1 VNPGL
6 SRRFKIEDAFNFED
20 FDDADLLKILSLK
33 LKNQDL
39 RATDQAKKVAIEM
52 LSRGRNRPNFGN
64 AGEVENLISEAKAR
78 SVQRR
83 QQIPASERPL
93 DVIFEPQD
101 FDPNH
106 KRSENAATN
115 LAKLFED
122 VVGCGDII
130 ERLGGYQQIAAICK
144 ARDMDPR
151 EQIPTNFVF
160 TGPPGQ
166 KSRSQMSDCTHCFL
180 RYWQDDRRKKNWT
193 GVLRHGY
200 PWVCRGR

>member
-20 FDDADLLKILSLK
+20 FDDAELLKILNLK
-33 LKNQDL
+33 LNGQNL
-39 RATDQAKKVAIEM
+39 GATDPAKKVAIEM

-64 AGEVENLISEAKAR
+64 AGEVENLISEAKGRA
-78 SVQRR
+78 VQRR
-83 QQIPASERPL
+83 QLIPHAERPL
-93 DVIFEPQD
+93 DIIFEPQD

-122 VVGCGDII
+122 VVGCGDIV
-130 ERLGGYQQIAAICK
+130 EQLGGYQQIAAVCK
-144 ARDMDPR
+144 TRNMDPR

-166 KSRSQMSDCTHCFL
+166 KSR
-180 RYWQDDRRKKNWT
+180 
-193 GVLRHGY
+193 
-200 PWVCRGR
+200 

>member
-1 VNPGL
+1 MNPGL

-20 FDDADLLKILSLK
+20 FDDAELLKILNLK
-33 LKNQDL
+33 LNNQNL
-39 RATDQAKKVAIEM
+39 GATDQAKKVAIEM

-78 SVQRR
+78 IVRR
-83 QQIPASERPL
+83 REQIPAAKRPR
-93 DVIFEPQD
+93 DIIFEPQD

-106 KRSENAATN
+106 NRSENAATN
-115 LAKLFED
+115 LVKLFED
-122 VVGCGDII
+122 VVGCGDIV
-130 ERLGGYQQIAAICK
+130 EQLGGYQQIAAVCK

-166 KSRSQMSDCTHCFL
+166 K
-180 RYWQDDRRKKNWT
+180 NW
-193 GVLRHGY
+193 
-200 PWVCRGR
+200 

>member
-1 VNPGL
+1 MNPGL

-20 FDDADLLKILSLK
+20 FDDAELLKILNLK
-33 LKNQDL
+33 LKSQNL
-39 RATDQAKKVAIEM
+39 GATDQAKKVAIEM

-64 AGEVENLISEAKAR
+64 AGEVENLISEAKVR
-78 SVQRR
+78 SVRRR
-83 QQIPASERPL
+83 QQIPAAERPR
-93 DVIFEPQD
+93 DIIFESQD
-101 FDPNH
+101 FDPNY

-122 VVGCGDII
+122 VVGCGDIVQ
-130 ERLGGYQQIAAICK
+130 RLSNFQQIAAVCK

-166 KSRSQMSDCTHCFL
+166 ESR
-180 RYWQDDRRKKNWT
+180 
-193 GVLRHGY
+193 
-200 PWVCRGR
+200 

>member
-1 VNPGL
+1 MNPGL

-20 FDDADLLKILSLK
+20 FNDAELLKILNLK
-33 LKNQDL
+33 LNGQNL
-39 RATDQAKKVAIEM
+39 GATDPAKKVAIEM

-78 SVQRR
+78 AVRRR
-83 QQIPASERPL
+83 QLMPAAERPR
-93 DVIFEPQD
+93 DIIFEPQD

-122 VVGCGDII
+122 VVGCGDIV
-130 ERLGGYQQIAAICK
+130 EQLGGYQQIAAACI
-144 ARDMDPR
+144 ARNMDPR

-166 KSRSQMSDCTHCFL
+166 KSR
-180 RYWQDDRRKKNWT
+180 
-193 GVLRHGY
+193 
-200 PWVCRGR
+200 

>member
-1 VNPGL
+1 MNPGL

-20 FDDADLLKILSLK
+20 FDDAELLKILNLK
-33 LKNQDL
+33 LNNQNL
-39 RATDQAKKVAIEM
+39 EATDEAKKVAIEI

-78 SVQRR
+78 SVRRR
-83 QQIPASERPL
+83 QQIPGAERPR
-93 DVIFEPQD
+93 DIVFEPQD

-122 VVGCGDII
+122 VVGCGDIVQK
-130 ERLGGYQQIAAICK
+130 LSNYQQIAAVCK

-166 KSRSQMSDCTHCFL
+166 KFR
-180 RYWQDDRRKKNWT
+180 
-193 GVLRHGY
+193 
-200 PWVCRGR
+200 

>member
-1 VNPGL
+1 MNPGL

-20 FDDADLLKILSLK
+20 FDDAELLKILNLK
-33 LKNQDL
+33 LNNQNL
-39 RATDQAKKVAIEM
+39 GATDQAKKVAIEM

-78 SVQRR
+78 IVRR
-83 QQIPASERPL
+83 REQIPAAKRPR
-93 DVIFEPQD
+93 DIIFEPQD

-106 KRSENAATN
+106 NRSENAATN
-115 LAKLFED
+115 LVKLFED
-122 VVGCGDII
+122 VVGCGDIV
-130 ERLGGYQQIAAICK
+130 EQLGGYQQIAAVCK

-166 KSRSQMSDCTHCFL
+166 KS
-180 RYWQDDRRKKNWT
+180 
-193 GVLRHGY
+193 
-200 PWVCRGR
+200 

>member
-1 VNPGL
+1 MNPGL

-20 FDDADLLKILSLK
+20 FNDAELLEILNLK

-78 SVQRR
+78 SVRRR
-83 QQIPASERPL
+83 QQIPASERTL
-93 DVIFEPQD
+93 HIIFEPQD

-115 LAKLFED
+115 LVKLFED
-122 VVGCGDII
+122 VVGCGDIV
-130 ERLGGYQQIAAICK
+130 EQLHRYQQIAAICK

-166 KSRSQMSDCTHCFL
+166 KSRS
-180 RYWQDDRRKKNWT
+180 
-193 GVLRHGY
+193 
-200 PWVCRGR
+200 

>member
-1 VNPGL
+1 MNPGL

-20 FDDADLLKILSLK
+20 FDDDELLKILNLK
-33 LKNQDL
+33 LNSQNL
-39 RATDQAKKVAIEM
+39 GATEQAKKVAIEM

-78 SVQRR
+78 SVRRR
-83 QQIPASERPL
+83 QQIPAQERPR
-93 DVIFEPQD
+93 DIIFEPQD

-106 KRSENAATN
+106 NRSENAATN

-122 VVGCGDII
+122 VVGCGDIVKQ
-130 ERLGGYQQIAAICK
+130 LSNYQQIAAVCK

-166 KSRSQMSDCTHCFL
+166 
-180 RYWQDDRRKKNWT
+180 
-193 GVLRHGY
+193 
-200 PWVCRGR
+200 

>member
-1 VNPGL
+1 MNPGL

-20 FDDADLLKILSLK
+20 FDDDELLKILNLK
-33 LKNQDL
+33 LNSQNL
-39 RATDQAKKVAIEM
+39 GATEQAKKVAIEM

-78 SVQRR
+78 SVRRR
-83 QQIPASERPL
+83 QQIPVQERPR
-93 DVIFEPQD
+93 DIIFEPQD

-106 KRSENAATN
+106 NRSENAATN

-122 VVGCGDII
+122 VVGCGDIV
-130 ERLGGYQQIAAICK
+130 EQLSNYQQIAAACK
-144 ARDMDPR
+144 ARDMDAR

-166 KSRSQMSDCTHCFL
+166 KS
-180 RYWQDDRRKKNWT
+180 K
-193 GVLRHGY
+193 
-200 PWVCRGR
+200 

>member
-1 VNPGL
+1 MNPGL

-20 FDDADLLKILSLK
+20 FDDAELLKILNLK
-33 LKNQDL
+33 LNNQNL
-39 RATDQAKKVAIEM
+39 GATDSAKKLAIEM
-52 LSRGRNRPNFGN
+52 LSRSRNRPNFGN

-78 SVQRR
+78 AVQRR
-83 QQIPASERPL
+83 HEIPAAERPR
-93 DVIFEPQD
+93 DIVFEPQD

-122 VVGCGDII
+122 VVGCDDIV
-130 ERLGGYQQIAAICK
+130 EQLGGYQKIAAVCK

-166 KSRSQMSDCTHCFL
+166 K
-180 RYWQDDRRKKNWT
+180 N
-193 GVLRHGY
+193 
-200 PWVCRGR
+200 

>member
-1 VNPGL
+1 MNPGL

-20 FDDADLLKILSLK
+20 FDDNELLKILNLK
-33 LKNQDL
+33 LNSQNL
-39 RATDQAKKVAIEM
+39 GATEQAKKVAIEM

-78 SVQRR
+78 SVRRR
-83 QQIPASERPL
+83 QQIPAQERPR
-93 DVIFEPQD
+93 DIIFEPQD

-106 KRSENAATN
+106 NRSENAATN

-122 VVGCGDII
+122 VVGCGDIVKQ
-130 ERLGGYQQIAAICK
+130 LSNYQQIAAVCK

-166 KSRSQMSDCTHCFL
+166 
-180 RYWQDDRRKKNWT
+180 
-193 GVLRHGY
+193 
-200 PWVCRGR
+200 

>member
-20 FDDADLLKILSLK
+20 FDNAELLKILNLK
-33 LKNQDL
+33 LNNQNL
-39 RATDQAKKVAIEM
+39 GATEQAKKVAIEM

-78 SVQRR
+78 CVRRR
-83 QQIPASERPL
+83 QEIPAAERPR
-93 DVIFEPQD
+93 DIIFELQD
-101 FDPNH
+101 FDPDHN
-106 KRSENAATN
+106 RSENAATN

-122 VVGCGDII
+122 VVGCGDIV
-130 ERLGGYQQIAAICK
+130 EQLGGYQQIAAVCK

-151 EQIPTNFVF
+151 DQIPTNFVF

-166 KSRSQMSDCTHCFL
+166 KNR
-180 RYWQDDRRKKNWT
+180 
-193 GVLRHGY
+193 
-200 PWVCRGR
+200 

>member
-1 VNPGL
+1 MNPGL

-20 FDDADLLKILSLK
+20 FDDAELLKILNLK
-33 LKNQDL
+33 LSNQNL
-39 RATDQAKKVAIEM
+39 GATEQAKKVAIEM

-78 SVQRR
+78 CVRRR
-83 QQIPASERPL
+83 QQIPAEERPR
-93 DVIFEPQD
+93 DIVFEPQD
-101 FDPNH
+101 FDPNY

-122 VVGCGDII
+122 VVGCGDIVQ
-130 ERLGGYQQIAAICK
+130 RLSNYQQLAAVCK

-166 KSRSQMSDCTHCFL
+166 KSR
-180 RYWQDDRRKKNWT
+180 
-193 GVLRHGY
+193 
-200 PWVCRGR
+200 

>member
-1 VNPGL
+1 MNPGL
-6 SRRFKIEDAFNFED
+6 SRRFKIEDSFNFED
-20 FDDADLLKILSLK
+20 FNDDELLKILNLK
-33 LKNQDL
+33 LNNQNL
-39 RATDQAKKVAIEM
+39 GATEQAKKLAIEM

-78 SVQRR
+78 SVRRR
-83 QQIPASERPL
+83 QKIPPAERPR
-93 DVIFEPQD
+93 DIVFEPQD
-101 FDPNH
+101 FDPDH

-122 VVGCGDII
+122 VVGCGDIVQK
-130 ERLGGYQQIAAICK
+130 LSNYQQLAAVCK

-166 KSRSQMSDCTHCFL
+166 QQKITD
-180 RYWQDDRRKKNWT
+180 
-193 GVLRHGY
+193 
-200 PWVCRGR
+200 

>member
-1 VNPGL
+1 MNPGL

-20 FDDADLLKILSLK
+20 FDDDELLKILNLK
-33 LKNQDL
+33 LNNQNL
-39 RATDQAKKVAIEM
+39 GATEPAKKVAIEM

-64 AGEVENLISEAKAR
+64 AGEVENLITEAKAR
-78 SVQRR
+78 SVRRR
-83 QQIPASERPL
+83 QQIPAAKRPR
-93 DVIFEPQD
+93 DITFEPQD

-122 VVGCGDII
+122 VVGCGDIVQQ
-130 ERLGGYQQIAAICK
+130 LSNYQKLAAVCK
-144 ARDMDPR
+144 ERDMDPR

-166 KSRSQMSDCTHCFL
+166 
-180 RYWQDDRRKKNWT
+180 
-193 GVLRHGY
+193 
-200 PWVCRGR
+200 

>member
-1 VNPGL
+1 MNPGL

-20 FDDADLLKILSLK
+20 FDDDELLKILNLK
-33 LKNQDL
+33 LDTQNL
-39 RATDQAKKVAIEM
+39 GATDEGKKVAIEM

-78 SVQRR
+78 IVRR
-83 QQIPASERPL
+83 REQIPAAKRPR
-93 DVIFEPQD
+93 DIIFEPQD

-106 KRSENAATN
+106 NRSENAATN
-115 LAKLFED
+115 LVKLFED
-122 VVGCGDII
+122 VVGCGDIV
-130 ERLGGYQQIAAICK
+130 EQLGGYQQIAAVCK

-166 KSRSQMSDCTHCFL
+166 KFR
-180 RYWQDDRRKKNWT
+180 
-193 GVLRHGY
+193 
-200 PWVCRGR
+200 

>member
-1 VNPGL
+1 M

-20 FDDADLLKILSLK
+20 FNDAELLEILNLK

-39 RATDQAKKVAIEM
+39 GATEPAKKVAIEM
-52 LSRGRNRPNFGN
+52 LSRSRNRPNFGN
-64 AGEVENLISEAKAR
+64 AGDVENLISEAKAR
-78 SVQRR
+78 SVRR
-83 QQIPASERPL
+83 EQLAHI
-93 DVIFEPQD
+93 IFEPQD
-101 FDPNH
+101 FDPDY

-115 LAKLFED
+115 LEKLFED
-122 VVGCGDII
+122 VVGCGDIV

-166 KSRSQMSDCTHCFL
+166 RKQFIDEKSYSML
-180 RYWQDDRRKKNWT
+180 LK
-193 GVLRHGY
+193 VLERQLSHE
-200 PWVCRGR
+200 R

>member
-1 VNPGL
+1 MNPGL

-20 FDDADLLKILSLK
+20 FDDAELLKIMNLK
-33 LKNQDL
+33 LNTQNL
-39 RATDQAKKVAIEM
+39 GATDQAKKVAIEM

-78 SVQRR
+78 SVRRR
-83 QQIPASERPL
+83 QQIPAEERPR
-93 DVIFEPQD
+93 DIIFEAQD

-122 VVGCGDII
+122 VVGCGDIVQ
-130 ERLGGYQQIAAICK
+130 RLSNYQQIAAVCR

-166 KSRSQMSDCTHCFL
+166 RSR
-180 RYWQDDRRKKNWT
+180 
-193 GVLRHGY
+193 
-200 PWVCRGR
+200 

>member
-1 VNPGL
+1 MNPGL

-20 FDDADLLKILSLK
+20 FDDAELLQILNLK

-39 RATDQAKKVAIEM
+39 DATDPAKKVAIEM

-64 AGEVENLISEAKAR
+64 GGEVENLISEAKTR
-78 SVQRR
+78 CVRR
-83 QQIPASERPL
+83 RENIPAANRPL
-93 DVIFEPQD
+93 YVIFEPQD

-115 LAKLFED
+115 LEKLFED
-122 VVGCGDII
+122 IVGCGDIV
-130 ERLGGYQQIAAICK
+130 ERLRQYQQIAATCK
-144 ARDMDPR
+144 ERDMDPR

-166 KSRSQMSDCTHCFL
+166 KGRSKIRNCTYCF
-180 RYWQDDRRKKNWT
+180 
-193 GVLRHGY
+193 
-200 PWVCRGR
+200 

>member
-1 VNPGL
+1 MNPGL

-20 FDDADLLKILSLK
+20 FDDDELLKILNLK
-33 LKNQDL
+33 LNSQNL
-39 RATDQAKKVAIEM
+39 GATEQAKKVAIEM

-78 SVQRR
+78 SVRRR
-83 QQIPASERPL
+83 QQIPVQERPR
-93 DVIFEPQD
+93 DIIFEPQD

-106 KRSENAATN
+106 NRSENAATN

-122 VVGCGDII
+122 VVGCGDIVKQ
-130 ERLGGYQQIAAICK
+130 LSNYQQIAAVCK

-166 KSRSQMSDCTHCFL
+166 
-180 RYWQDDRRKKNWT
+180 
-193 GVLRHGY
+193 
-200 PWVCRGR
+200 

>member
-6 SRRFKIEDAFNFED
+6 SRRFKIGDAFNFED
-20 FDDADLLKILSLK
+20 FDDGELLGILNLQ

-39 RATDQAKKVAIEM
+39 GATDQAKKVAIEM

-64 AGEVENLISEAKAR
+64 AAEVENLISEAKAR
-78 SVQRR
+78 SVRRR

-93 DVIFEPQD
+93 NIVFEPQD

-106 KRSENAATN
+106 NRSANAATN

-122 VVGCGDII
+122 VVGCGDIV
-130 ERLGGYQQIAAICK
+130 ERLSGYQQIAAICK
-144 ARDMDPR
+144 TRAMDPR

-160 TGPPGQ
+160 TGPSGQ
-166 KSRSQMSDCTHCFL
+166 KIRSQIKHCTHCL
-180 RYWQDDRRKKNWT
+180 
-193 GVLRHGY
+193 
-200 PWVCRGR
+200 

>member
-1 VNPGL
+1 L
-6 SRRFKIEDAFNFED
+6 D
-20 FDDADLLKILSLK
+20 LK

-39 RATDQAKKVAIEM
+39 GATDPAKKLAIEM

-78 SVQRR
+78 CVRRR
-83 QQIPASERPL
+83 QQIPTAERSL
-93 DVIFEPQD
+93 NVIFEPQD

-115 LAKLFED
+115 LVKLFED
-122 VVGCGDII
+122 VVGCDDIV
-130 ERLGGYQQIAAICK
+130 ERLRGYQQITAICT
-144 ARDMDPR
+144 ARDLDPR

-166 KSRSQMSDCTHCFL
+166 KSRSYIRHCTHCF
-180 RYWQDDRRKKNWT
+180 
-193 GVLRHGY
+193 
-200 PWVCRGR
+200 

>member
-20 FDDADLLKILSLK
+20 FNDDDLLKILNLK

-39 RATDQAKKVAIEM
+39 GATDLAKKVAIEM

-64 AGEVENLISEAKAR
+64 AGEVENLISEAKTR
-78 SVQRR
+78 CVRR
-83 QQIPASERPL
+83 RKQIPVAERAL
-93 DVIFEPQD
+93 NIIFEPQD

-106 KRSENAATN
+106 KRTENAATN

-122 VVGCGDII
+122 IVGCGDIVQ
-130 ERLGGYQQIAAICK
+130 RLGGYQQIAEKCK
-144 ARDMDPR
+144 ARNMDAR

-160 TGPPGQ
+160 TGPPG
-166 KSRSQMSDCTHCFL
+166 
-180 RYWQDDRRKKNWT
+180 
-193 GVLRHGY
+193 
-200 PWVCRGR
+200 